1 MNGRPTRPGAAS
13 MLFLALPFFASPC
26 LAVEPGV
33 DVAAP
38 RVAVTTVDGSTF
50 AFHPASLVVEQG
62 DWVRWS
68 WTGGSHTTTSGSG
81 CLASGLWSVS
91 LNSLSPPTFTRQFLE
106 APGAIPFFCS
116 PHCLSFGM
124 VGSVSVTTL
133 IGLSANDAG
142 GVSTLTWT
150 GGSGRYIVYRAG
162 APTLVGATPLSPDG
176 GNTGTTFTDATDPP
190 TGQASFY
197 LVMNLF

>member
-1 MNGRPTRPGAAS
+1 MNGRPARPGVTS
-13 MLFLALPFFASPC
+13 MMILALPVFASPG

-38 RVAVTTVDGSTF
+38 RVAVTKVDGLMF
-50 AFHPASLVVEQG
+50 AFQPASLVVEQG

-81 CLASGLWSVS
+81 CLASGLWNVP

-106 APGAIPFFCS
+106 PPEAIPFFCS
-116 PHCLSFGM
+116 PHCSFGM

-133 IGLSANDAG
+133 IDLSAQHAA

-150 GGSGRYIVYRAG
+150 GGSGQYIVYRAG
-162 APTLVGATPLSPDG
+162 APTFTGAAALLPDG
-176 GNTGTTFTDATDPP
+176 GSAGTTFTDATTPP
-190 TGQASFY
+190 SGQASFY
-197 LVMNLF
+197 LVMNLP